1 MDPNLYQN
9 QNLDGSMNFS
19 NPGPLNMSGT
29 NFGNLQGLTP
39 EQLMQLQQINQQQI
53 QQLQAQLA
61 QVQLAGTT
69 VAGSNPY
76 MTSFS
81 AVSPT
86 SPVGI
91 NTGPLYAPNAQSSPV
106 INPNFIPTFP
116 VAGSAPAMSPG
127 SGPIPLN
134 ASMNISLNG
143 QMPKNPQSNM
153 NTPSYNQMTYPNT
166 STGIN
171 GQLSNQIHVQVPNQL
186 NQFEGQARFV
196 TAPNSLQLQHVNQPR
211 SLSSS
216 SYSSSAPSTP
226 QDSPAVA
233 KKPQQFVASV
243 PDGPT
248 FMQRPRQQVTSPPSA
263 RPPPGAASDR
273 SSTSS
278 SIPGSPASSGNPPF
292 SPDGS
297 LSDSFGPVSPE
308 GTPKKGMNGEVKA
321 GLHIKN
327 KPLQHE
333 TRYPQDKCY
342 HCMKKVYPMEKLGP
356 VRGVVFHKICF
367 KCKTCNTT
375 LNMKTFFH
383 NQNDSFDKSVYC
395 KSHQPIS
402 TDKGPKLDADSFE
415 IKSAL
420 KAPKKGGVTPE
431 SERVPI
437 HKYSY
442 DVTCKE
448 IEHAR
453 KAPVADL
460 QSGVKTRNHAWSK
473 SKREN
478 YSTLPTAL
486 VKHDEQV
493 PEYDADE
500 YHRHIVET
508 QPDY

>member
-9 QNLDGSMNFS
+9 QNLAGSMNFQS
-19 NPGPLNMSGT
+19 SDPLNMSG
-29 NFGNLQGLTP
+29 NLGNLQSYTP
-39 EQLMQLQQINQQQI
+39 EQLIQLQQISQQQI

-61 QVQLAGTT
+61 KVQLAGST
-69 VAGSNPY
+69 VASNPY
-76 MTSFS
+76 ANTFA

-106 INPNFIPTFP
+106 INPNFIPAFP
-116 VAGSAPAMSPG
+116 VGNSNPAMSPG
-127 SGPIPLN
+127 GGPIPLN

-143 QMPKNPQSNM
+143 QMPNISQTNM
-153 NTPSYNQMTYPNT
+153 NTSSYNQMTYPNT
-166 STGIN
+166 SIGIN
-171 GQLSNQIHVQVPNQL
+171 GQLSNQIQVQVPKPSEQL
-186 NQFEGQARFV
+186 QGQARFV
-196 TAPNSLQLQHVNQPR
+196 SAPNSLHLQQINQPR

-226 QDSPAVA
+226 QDSPAVS
-233 KKPQQFVASV
+233 KKEQQSIATANDV
-243 PDGPT
+243 PI
-248 FMQRPRQQVTSPPSA
+248 FMQRPRQQITSPPSA
-263 RPPPGAASDR
+263 RPPPATASDR

-278 SIPGSPASSGNPPF
+278 SIPGSPSSSGNPPF

-297 LSDSFGPVSPE
+297 LSDSFGPISPE
-308 GTPKKGMNGEVKA
+308 GTPKKGINGETKL
-321 GLHIKN
+321 GSQIKN
-327 KPLQHE
+327 KPLHME

-367 KCKTCNTT
+367 KCSTCNTT
-375 LNMKTFFH
+375 LNMKNFSH
-383 NQNDSFDKSVYC
+383 NQSDSFDKSVYC
-395 KSHQPIS
+395 KSHQPVS
-402 TDKGPKLDADSFE
+402 THAGPKLDTNSFE

-420 KAPKKGGVTPE
+420 KAPKTGGVTPE

-442 DVTCKE
+442 DVTSRE

-453 KAPVADL
+453 KVPVADL
-460 QSGVKTRNHAWSK
+460 QSGVKARNHAWSK

-478 YSTLPTAL
+478 YNNLPTNI

-493 PEYDADE
+493 PEYDE
-500 YHRHIVET
+500 EGYRRHVVET